1 MEFLNLDTE
10 NIVYYIFAA
19 AVVLIA
25 FLLIKKIASCLIKG
39 VILAVI
45 VAILAF
51 VYFNYLTIED
61 VDDIQNT
68 EIVDGN

>member
-1 MEFLNLDTE
+1 MDFLSLNTE

-25 FLLIKKIASCLIKG
+25 FLLIKKVASCLIKG

-51 VYFNYLTIED
+51 VYFNYLTVED
-61 VDDIQNT
+61 VDDTENT
-68 EIVDGN
+68 EVVDG

>member
-1 MEFLNLDTE
+1 MDFLSLNTE

-25 FLLIKKIASCLIKG
+25 FLLIKKIASCLVKG

-45 VAILAF
+45 VAVLAF
-51 VYFNYLTIED
+51 VYFNYLTVEN
-61 VDDIQNT
+61 VDDT
-68 EIVDGN
+68 EQQVEAVN

>member
-1 MEFLNLDTE
+1 MEFLSFNTE

-25 FLLIKKIASCLIKG
+25 FLLIKKFASCLIKG
-39 VILAVI
+39 IILAVI

-51 VYFNYLTIED
+51 VYFNYLTVED
-61 VDDIQNT
+61 VNDTENT
-68 EIVDGN
+68 EVVDS

>member
-1 MEFLNLDTE
+1 MDFLSLNTE

-25 FLLIKKIASCLIKG
+25 FLLIKKVASCLIKG
-39 VILAVI
+39 AILAVI

-51 VYFNYLTIED
+51 VYFNYLTVED
-61 VDDIQNT
+61 VDDTENT
-68 EIVDGN
+68 EVVDG

>member
-1 MEFLNLDTE
+1 MDFLSLNTE

-25 FLLIKKIASCLIKG
+25 FLLIKKIASCLVKG

-45 VAILAF
+45 VAVLAF
-51 VYFNYLTIED
+51 VYFNYLTVED
-61 VDDIQNT
+61 VDDT
-68 EIVDGN
+68 EQQVEAVN